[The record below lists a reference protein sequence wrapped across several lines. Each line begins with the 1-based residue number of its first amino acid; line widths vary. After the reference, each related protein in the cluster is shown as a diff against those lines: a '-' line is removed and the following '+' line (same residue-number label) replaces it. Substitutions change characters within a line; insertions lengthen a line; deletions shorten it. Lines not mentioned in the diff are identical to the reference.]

1 MPACASVRA
10 HRAECASRKKSPTL
24 TGAVFVL
31 TAQALELLQENTHW
45 YGETVSGG
53 LLGGIN
59 LENYA
64 PNPISWID
72 PWGWELVEVNPGKVN
87 YSQRTVSDIRVF
99 DAAKYQPI
107 KVVVVDGQMVS
118 YDNRRLLAAQNAGL
132 EKITV
137 DIVDK
142 NAPHPDSSTGKTWW
156 QKFQERFKD
165 RRNVSAGGVVPETGL
180 REKPTLAR
188 KC

>member
-1 MPACASVRA
+1 MQGQYLDRETGLHYNTFRYYDADIGRFI
-10 HRAECASRKKSPTL
+10 SPDPI
-24 TGAVFVL
+24 
-31 TAQALELLQENTHW
+31 
-45 YGETVSGG
+45 G
-53 LLGGIN
+53 LRGGIN
-59 LENYA
+59 LGNYA

-87 YSQRTVSDIRVF
+87 YSQRTVSDMRVF

-137 DIVDK
+137 DVVDK

-156 QKFQERFKD
+156 QKFQERFKG
-165 RRNVSAGGVVPETGL
+165 RRNVSAGGVVPGTGL